1 MIHNEQQIAH
11 FVTTYKPYALE
22 TERKTGI
29 SHLFILAQAALESAW
44 GTHAPSNMFFGIK
57 AKPNTPADDRQLLV
71 TTEVLSCDWQT
82 YQRTPALQ
90 KFPEVLSVTK
100 RTDGKYTYKVKDWF
114 KKYPTPEACFTDHA
128 FLFLNNKRYAEA
140 LKVKTD
146 PYLFAEAIARA
157 GYATAPDYATQLKKI
172 IKQLSK

>member
-1 MIHNEQQIAH
+1 MTNNEQQIAH

-44 GTHAPSNMFFGIK
+44 GTHAPGNMFFGIK
-57 AKPNTPADDRQLLV
+57 AKPNTPTEERQLLL
-71 TTEVLSCDWQT
+71 TTEILPCDWQT
-82 YQRTPALQ
+82 YQRIPALQ

-100 RTDGKYTYKVKDWF
+100 RPDGKYTYKVKDWF
-114 KKYPTPEACFTDHA
+114 KKYPSPEASFTDHA
-128 FLFLNNKRYAEA
+128 LFFLHNPRYAEA

>member
-1 MIHNEQQIAH
+1 MTNNEQQITH
-11 FVTTYKPYALE
+11 FVATYKPYAIE

-29 SHLFILAQAALESAW
+29 SYLFILAQAALESAW
-44 GTHAPSNMFFGIK
+44 GTHAPGNMFFGIK

-71 TTEVLSCDWQT
+71 TTEVLSCDWET
-82 YQRTPALQ
+82 YQRNPALR

-114 KKYPTPEACFTDHA
+114 RKYPSPESSFTDHA
-128 FLFLNNKRYAEA
+128 LLFLNNKRYAEA

-157 GYATAPDYATQLKKI
+157 GYATAPDYTTQLKKI